1 MTKKKFEQTI
11 DKALKEGFDLSD
23 LLGGV
28 KVAQVDVKVYLDSA
42 AAYKAVELNTQ
53 IDTLLNSADESHSIT
68 DTPASKEIEE
78 LKKVREE
85 MEKSAIVFTMRA
97 LSNSELG
104 VIKRTVANKV
114 KIGKNLGADERAE
127 AENERGQV
135 VNEHVLAVSCVSVVT
150 ADGRRNPGVTVDE
163 AASLR
168 KALPLSE
175 WQKLVEGVNEAMA
188 RAQAADAVMSEPS
201 FRWSDS
207 IAE

>member
-42 AAYKAVELNTQ
+42 AAYKAVELNTR

-85 MEKSAIVFTMRA
+85 MEQSAMVFTMRA

-114 KIGKNLGADERAE
+114 KIGKNLGVDERAE